1 LPPFFFLEV
10 DWLKYWVSKS
20 LIEGL
25 RDGKVKLSSK
35 RIKLGRY
42 LIKRK
47 VGVLRFY
54 GSEGK
59 GED

>member
-1 LPPFFFLEV
+1 
-10 DWLKYWVSKS
+10 LKYWVSKS